1 MLLVISVGAIGLS
14 EGDEISVV
22 LSGVELAG
30 GVPVFS
36 GLPSSG
42 GSCASK

>member
-1 MLLVISVGAIGLS
+1 MLLAISVVAVGAVGLS
-14 EGDEISVV
+14 EGDGISVV

-30 GVPVFS
+30 GVPV
-36 GLPSSG
+36 LPSSG